1 MTSASV
7 DMTQPRKPDLRE
19 AHTTLVG
26 GIEMDTGATSNSLS
40 GSEMI
45 LDANKEQRIQTWM
58 LRVNI
63 FVHQVESIR
72 NKERVLGN
80 YCLSDILFY

>member
-7 DMTQPRKPDLRE
+7 DMTQPRKTDLRE
-19 AHTTLVG
+19 AHTALVG
-26 GIEMDTGATSNSLS
+26 GMEMDTGATSNSLS
-40 GSEMI
+40 GSETL
-45 LDANKEQRIQTWM
+45 LDANKEQKIQIWM

-63 FVHQVESIR
+63 FMHQEESVR
-72 NKERVLGN
+72 NKEYVLGN